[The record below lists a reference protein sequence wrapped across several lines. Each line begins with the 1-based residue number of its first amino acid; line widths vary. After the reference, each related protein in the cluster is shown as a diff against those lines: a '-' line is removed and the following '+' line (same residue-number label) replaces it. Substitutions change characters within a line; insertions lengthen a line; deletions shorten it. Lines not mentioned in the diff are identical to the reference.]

1 MTRPA
6 ILGGSPAFPNPLPFA
21 RPAAPP
27 LEKVVKRYT
36 PSYEAGRLTNGPLV
50 AELEAAVA
58 EQQGVGHAVAV
69 SSCTT
74 GLMLVLQAIAP
85 DGPVILPSFTFSAS
99 AHAIVWNGLRPVF
112 AECDPH
118 SFQLD
123 VADARGRAAGSAG
136 AVLATHVF
144 GAPCRADLVEE
155 LGRDLGVRV
164 VFDAAHALGA
174 RLGGQA
180 VANYGAAEVFSLSP
194 TKPVVA
200 GEGGLVLTNDPAI
213 AEHVRVGRDYGNPGD
228 YDTRF
233 VGLNARMS
241 EFHAAT
247 ALESLVAME
256 GNLRRR
262 HEQVAIYRKLLD
274 EVPGLHF
281 QHVPD
286 EDVSTYKDLTVSIGE
301 DFGLDRDGL
310 VSALLAEG
318 IETRCYFSPPVHRQ
332 TAYERWAGAALPVTD
347 AVAGSVVSLPVFAQL
362 SDTDVEAIA
371 EAVARVQTHGEEI
384 ARGLVDEDG

>member
-1 MTRPA
+1 VTTPA
-6 ILGGSPAFPNPLPFA
+6 ILGGAPAVPTALPFA

-27 LEKVVKRYT
+27 LEKVVKRFT

-58 EQQGVGHAVAV
+58 EQQGVTHAVAV

-74 GLMLVLQAIAP
+74 GLILVLQAIAP
-85 DGPVILPSFTFSAS
+85 DGPVIVPSFTFSAS
-99 AHAIVWNGLRPVF
+99 AHAIVWNGLQPMF
-112 AECDPH
+112 AECDPD

-123 VADARGRAAGSAG
+123 VADARERAAGSAG

-144 GAPCRADLVEE
+144 GAPCPADLVEA
-155 LGRDLGVRV
+155 LGRVRGVRV

-247 ALESLVAME
+247 ALESLEVME
-256 GNLRRR
+256 ANLRRR
-262 HEQVAIYRKLLD
+262 HEQVAVYQKLLG
-274 EVPGLHF
+274 EVPGLRF
-281 QHVPD
+281 QHVPA
-286 EDVSTYKDLTVSIGE
+286 EDVSTYKDLTVSIGA

-310 VSALLAEG
+310 VTALLAEG
-318 IETRCYFSPPVHRQ
+318 IETRCYFSPPVHHQ
-332 TAYERWAGAALPVTD
+332 TAYRGWIGAELPVTE
-347 AVAGSVVSLPVFAQL
+347 AVARSVVSLLVFAQL
-362 SDTDVEAIA
+362 TDTDVEAIA
-371 EAVARVQTHGEEI
+371 DAVARVQAHGEEI
-384 ARGLVDEDG
+384 ARGLADEGG